1 MKHAPLIRGT
11 EARGGRVM
19 RRHRTLQLLAV
30 GAVLV
35 LGALNLSCQ
44 GYMSVGVGVPIGGAW
59 GGYGYGTVGVT
70 VPIGR

>member
-1 MKHAPLIRGT
+1 MNRN
-11 EARGGRVM
+11 
-19 RRHRTLQLLAV
+19 RTLQLLAV
-30 GAVLV
+30 AAVLV

>member
-1 MKHAPLIRGT
+1 MKRQH
-11 EARGGRVM
+11 
-19 RRHRTLQLLAV
+19 TLRWLTL

-44 GYMSVGVGVPIGGAW
+44 GYMSVGVGVPIGGAY

>member
-1 MKHAPLIRGT
+1 MIRAPMNREERT
-11 EARGGRVM
+11 M
-19 RRHRTLQLLAV
+19 RRNRALQLLAV

>member
-1 MKHAPLIRGT
+1 MKPNRI
-11 EARGGRVM
+11 
-19 RRHRTLQLLAV
+19 LQLLAV

-35 LGALNLSCQ
+35 LGAMNLSCQ

>member
-1 MKHAPLIRGT
+1 
-11 EARGGRVM
+11 M
-19 RRHRTLQLLAV
+19 RRNRALQLLAV

-35 LGALNLSCQ
+35 LGAMNLSCQ

-59 GGYGYGTVGVT
+59 GGYGYGTVGVGVT

>member
-1 MKHAPLIRGT
+1 MNRPQVLR
-11 EARGGRVM
+11 
-19 RRHRTLQLLAV
+19 LLML
-30 GAVLV
+30 GAVLA

>member
-1 MKHAPLIRGT
+1 MNRAPMNRKERT
-11 EARGGRVM
+11 M
-19 RRHRTLQLLAV
+19 RRNRTLQLLAV

-35 LGALNLSCQ
+35 LGAMNLSCQ

>member
-1 MKHAPLIRGT
+1 MNRPH
-11 EARGGRVM
+11 
-19 RRHRTLQLLAV
+19 TLRLLML

>member
-1 MKHAPLIRGT
+1 VNRTLMGRG
-11 EARGGRVM
+11 EKKM
-19 RRHRTLQLLAV
+19 NRRHGLRCLLV

-44 GYMSVGVGVPIGGAW
+44 GYMSVGVGVPIGGAY

>member
-1 MKHAPLIRGT
+1 MIRAPMNREERT
-11 EARGGRVM
+11 M
-19 RRHRTLQLLAV
+19 RRNRTLQLLAV

-35 LGALNLSCQ
+35 LGAMNLSCQ

>member
-1 MKHAPLIRGT
+1 M
-11 EARGGRVM
+11 
-19 RRHRTLQLLAV
+19 
-30 GAVLV
+30 
-35 LGALNLSCQ
+35 LGAMNLSCQ